1 MLVQPA
7 CGAALSA
14 VYCNV
19 LQCLKDKSELHKLN
33 DVVVVVC
40 GGSGVSLNKFQE
52 WKKEFGI
59 KLN

>member
-19 LQCLKDKSELHKLN
+19 LQSLKDKGELEELTN
-33 DVVVVVC
+33 VVVVVC
-40 GGSGVSLNKFQE
+40 GGSSISLAKLQE
-52 WKKEFGI
+52 WKNEFEVED
-59 KLN
+59 